1 MKETKKKLKK
11 PISVKNLFDQKFK
24 LIDWDGEWFDAYAN
38 PEIAGTW
45 FIWGKS
51 GNGKTSFILQL
62 IKQLA
67 AKQRALFNSL
77 EEGQSRSIQNAFAR
91 VGMADVKKNVLL
103 VSDGYEDLIV
113 RLQRRNSPNIV
124 VIDSFQYLQISYQ
137 QYIVLK
143 ETFPK
148 KLFIFV
154 SHADG
159 SAPAGRPA
167 KSVMFDASLKIYVEG
182 YRAFSKGRYIGT
194 KGYYN
199 IWHEGALQY
208 WGTN

>member
-1 MKETKKKLKK
+1 MKDTKKKLKK
-11 PISVKNLFDQKFK
+11 PLTVKNLIDKKYK
-24 LIDWDGEWFDAYAN
+24 LLSWEGEWHEAFAN
-38 PEIAGTW
+38 PEMAGTW

-51 GNGKTSFILQL
+51 GNGKTNFVLQI
-62 IKQLA
+62 IKELA
-67 AKQRALFNSL
+67 KSEKVLLNSL
-77 EEGQSRSIQNAFAR
+77 EESSALSMQNSFKRNA
-91 VGMADVKKNVLL
+91 MLDVKKNVLL
-103 VSDGYEDLIV
+103 VSDGYDGIIE
-113 RLQRRNSPNIV
+113 RLHRRNSPNIV
-124 VIDSFQYLQISYQ
+124 VIDSFQYLQINYQ

-199 IWHEGALQY
+199 VWHEGAVQY
-208 WGTN
+208 WGN

>member
-1 MKETKKKLKK
+1 MKDTKKKLKK
-11 PISVKNLFDQKFK
+11 PLTVKNIFDKKYK
-24 LIDWDGEWFDAYAN
+24 LLDWEGEWFDAFAN
-38 PEIAGTW
+38 PELTGTW
-45 FIWGKS
+45 FVWGKS
-51 GNGKTSFILQL
+51 GNGKTNFVLQI
-62 IKQLA
+62 IKELA
-67 AKQRALFNSL
+67 KGEKVLLDSL
-77 EEGQSRSIQNAFAR
+77 EESSALSMQNSFKRNA
-91 VGMADVKKNVLL
+91 MIDVKKNVLL
-103 VSDGYEDLIV
+103 VSDGYEGIIE
-113 RLQRRNSPNIV
+113 RLHRRNSPNIV

-208 WGTN
+208 WGN

>member
-1 MKETKKKLKK
+1 MKDTKKKLKK
-11 PISVKNLFDQKFK
+11 PLTVKNLIDKKYK
-24 LIDWDGEWFDAYAN
+24 LLDWDGEWFDAFAY
-38 PEIAGTW
+38 PEMAGTW

-51 GNGKTSFILQL
+51 GNGKTNFVLQI
-62 IKQLA
+62 IKELA
-67 AKQRALFNSL
+67 KGEKVLLNSL
-77 EEGQSRSIQNAFAR
+77 EESSALSMQNSFKRNA
-91 VGMADVKKNVLL
+91 MLDVKKNVLL
-103 VSDGYEDLIV
+103 VSDGYDGIIE
-113 RLQRRNSPNIV
+113 RLHRRNSPNIV

-199 IWHEGALQY
+199 IWQEGALQY
-208 WGTN
+208 WGN